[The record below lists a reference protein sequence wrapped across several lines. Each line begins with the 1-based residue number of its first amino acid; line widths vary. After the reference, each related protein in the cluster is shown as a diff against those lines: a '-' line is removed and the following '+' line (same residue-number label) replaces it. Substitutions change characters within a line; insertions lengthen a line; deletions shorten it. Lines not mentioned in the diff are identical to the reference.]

1 MLEFHQISK
10 SFSGVEVLHQIS
22 FSVESGKIIALVGE
36 NGAGKSTLMKILCG
50 ILPEHEGQ
58 IFYNGQE
65 IRPRNPRDA
74 EQLGIAIIHQ
84 ELNLVPDLTI
94 AENIFLGK
102 EPLQRFGRVDF
113 TKLYTASDKVLQ
125 EFSFPYSPKMKVRNL
140 TVGWKQMV
148 EIARAFQVRAQIL
161 IMDEPTSALSEHE
174 IQTMFEKMHF
184 LKNKGKTIIFI
195 SHRLREVYDIADEI
209 VILRDGKYVGKFLK
223 TDISRE
229 QLINLMIGHELTAK
243 TKSKENIDASEEILS
258 VKKLTVHLPQDMDLA
273 GIDFSLRRGEILGIA
288 GLLGAGRT
296 ELFKF
301 LYGELK
307 APFSGKI
314 KYLGKTLVPHSTN
327 KSIDQRI
334 VYLSEDRQGEGIF
347 PHHHLQFNGT
357 LTYLEKL
364 SRFGFVQESHERATI
379 NSKFDELRVK
389 RRTLRQPIMTL
400 SGGNQQK
407 VLLSRILLV
416 NPLLLLL
423 DEPTR
428 GIDVGAKEE
437 IYQLIEQL
445 SRQGAAIM
453 VTSSEI
459 PELLRM
465 AQRILVLSNGQQT
478 ALLDARN
485 TNPAEILQHAF
496 KRM

>member
-10 SFSGVEVLHQIS
+10 SFAGVEVLHQIS

-36 NGAGKSTLMKILCG
+36 NGAGKSTLMKILGG
-50 ILPEHEGQ
+50 IFTDHQGK
-58 IFYNGQE
+58 IYFNDQE
-65 IRPRNPRDA
+65 IRPRHPKDA
-74 EQLGIAIIHQ
+74 ERLGIAIIHQ
-84 ELNLVPDLTI
+84 ELNLIPDLTI

-102 EPLQRFGRVDF
+102 EPLRRFGRIDF
-113 TKLYTASDKVLQ
+113 TKLYKAADNVLQ
-125 EFSFPYSPKMKVRNL
+125 EFNFPYSPKMKVRNL

-148 EIARAFQVRAQIL
+148 EIARAFRVRAQIL
-161 IMDEPTSALSEHE
+161 IMDEPTSALSEQE
-174 IQTMFEKMHF
+174 IQIMFEKMRF
-184 LKNKGKTIIFI
+184 LKNQEKTIIFI
-195 SHRLREVYDIADEI
+195 SHRLREVYEIADEI
-209 VILRDGKYVGKFLK
+209 VILRDGKYIGKFLK

-229 QLINLMIGHELTAK
+229 QLINQMIGHELTAK
-243 TKSKENIDASEEILS
+243 MEGAENVDDREEILS
-258 VKKLTVHLPQDMDLA
+258 VKDLTMTLPQGMELA
-273 GIDFSLRRGEILGIA
+273 GINFSLRRGEIFGMA
-288 GLLGAGRT
+288 GLLGSGRT
-296 ELFKF
+296 ELLKF

-307 APFSGKI
+307 APFSGEI
-314 KYLGKTLVPHSTN
+314 KYLGKTLVPHSTS
-327 KSIDQRI
+327 KSIAQRI

-347 PHHHLQFNGT
+347 PDHHLQFNGT
-357 LTYLEKL
+357 LSYLEKL
-364 SRFGFVQESHERATI
+364 SRFGFVQESRERTTI

-389 RRTLRQPIMTL
+389 RRNLRQSIMTL

-416 NPLLLLL
+416 NPLILLL

-437 IYQLIEQL
+437 IYQLIERL
-445 SRQGAAIM
+445 SRQGAAIL

-478 ALLDARN
+478 ALLDARK
-485 TNPAEILQHAF
+485 TNPAEILQYAF